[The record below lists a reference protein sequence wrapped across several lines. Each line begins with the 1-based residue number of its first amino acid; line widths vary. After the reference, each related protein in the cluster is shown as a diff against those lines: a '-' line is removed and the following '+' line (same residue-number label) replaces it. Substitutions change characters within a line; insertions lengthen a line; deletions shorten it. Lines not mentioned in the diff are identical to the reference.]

1 MENRGWSLAT
11 DHDVSGWQLT
21 GGSAQGAAARRIS
34 ARGRAEHVDEPR
46 AEVSAAHPLA
56 PQVRILLVADMRSP
70 TTWGWVD
77 AVRSAGVVVLGID
90 GLPWPEHRRHDA
102 SGEGLRWSVNQRL
115 RSFAGATPRR
125 LRATARVRQVVGPL
139 LASIK
144 GRRIR
149 RVVKRA
155 KPDIVHALRIPCEA
169 MAARVACPSTVPLA
183 VSIWGNDL
191 TLQAS
196 ESYLTR
202 RATRRVL
209 ARTDLLFADC
219 QRDIELAGACGLRPT
234 APTAVLP
241 GGGGIALARVAER
254 DQTVTSALSDSAGP
268 RHRLVVNARGCRSY
282 VRNDVLLDALSLLAS
297 GLDPLVRVLFI
308 DSAHDAALRR
318 SIEHHP
324 LRSKIIVLGKRS
336 PEEVFSLFRRA
347 EVSVS
352 ITDHDGTPNS
362 LLEAMAAGAIPVCG
376 DLPSIREWI
385 EPGRNGFLAP
395 FNDPLAVADA
405 LRRALGLSDAER
417 SAIKTENGR
426 IIATR
431 AERGFAGKHAAE
443 KYGQLVM
450 HREDQLT

>member
-1 MENRGWSLAT
+1 MR
-11 DHDVSGWQLT
+11 V
-21 GGSAQGAAARRIS
+21 
-34 ARGRAEHVDEPR
+34 
-46 AEVSAAHPLA
+46 
-56 PQVRILLVADMRSP
+56 LLVADMRSP
-70 TTWGWVD
+70 ITWGWVN
-77 AVRSAGVVVLGID
+77 AVRSAGVVVLGTD
-90 GLPWPEHRRHDA
+90 GLPWPEHRPPGANSEA
-102 SGEGLRWSVNQRL
+102 SRGGVKQRL
-115 RSFAGATPRR
+115 RSFAGATPKR
-125 LRATARVRQVVGPL
+125 LRATGRVRQVAGPL

-149 RVVKRA
+149 RAVKRS
-155 KPDIVHALRIPCEA
+155 KPDVVHALRIPCEA
-169 MAARVACPSTVPLA
+169 MAALAACPPAVPLA

-219 QRDIELAGACGLRPT
+219 QRDIDLAGTYGLRPAT
-234 APTAVLP
+234 PTAVLP
-241 GGGGIALARVAER
+241 GGGGIDLARAAEQDRTLASHLR
-254 DQTVTSALSDSAGP
+254 DLAGP
-268 RHRLVVNARGCRSY
+268 GRRLVVNARGCRSY
-282 VRNDVLLDALSLLAS
+282 VRNEILLEALSLLAS
-297 GLDPLVRVLFI
+297 DLDPRVRVVFV
-308 DSAHDAALRR
+308 DSAHDVALRR
-318 SIEHHP
+318 AIELHP
-324 LRSKIIVLGKRS
+324 LRSKVTVIGKRS
-336 PEEVFSLFRRA
+336 PEEVFSLFRLA

-395 FNDPLAVADA
+395 FNDPPAVADV
-405 LRRALGLSDAER
+405 LRLALGLSGAER
-417 SAIKTENGR
+417 NAIKTENDR

-431 AERGFAGKHAAE
+431 AERGLASRHAAE

-450 HREDQLT
+450 HRVERLAAAGRGHAGFRNER

>member
-1 MENRGWSLAT
+1 MT
-11 DHDVSGWQLT
+11 
-21 GGSAQGAAARRIS
+21 GSAQSNTPPRILAPERAA
-34 ARGRAEHVDEPR
+34 HLDEPR
-46 AEVSAAHPLA
+46 AEVNAAHLLA

-90 GLPWPEHRRHDA
+90 GLPWPEHRPLGA
-102 SGEGLRWSVNQRL
+102 SGEGLRRSVYQRL

-125 LRATARVRQVVGPL
+125 LKATGKARQVAGPL

-144 GRRIR
+144 GRRLR

-155 KPDIVHALRIPCEA
+155 KPDVVHALRIPCEA
-169 MAARVACPSTVPLA
+169 MAALAACPPAVPLA

-196 ESYLTR
+196 ESYITR

-219 QRDIELAGACGLRPT
+219 QRDIDLAGTYGLRPT
-234 APTAVLP
+234 IPTAVLP
-241 GGGGIALARVAER
+241 GGGGIDLARAAEQGR
-254 DQTVTSALSDSAGP
+254 TATPYLSDLVGP
-268 RHRLVVNARGCRSY
+268 GHRLVVNARGSRSY
-282 VRNDVLLDALSLLAS
+282 VRNEILLDALSLLAS
-297 GLDPLVRVLFI
+297 DLDPRVRVVFV
-308 DSAHDAALRR
+308 DSAHDAALQR
-318 SIEHHP
+318 SIEHHQ
-324 LRSKIIVLGKRS
+324 LRSKIIVMGKCS
-336 PEEVFSLFRRA
+336 PEEIFSLFRRA
-347 EVSVS
+347 EVNVS

-385 EPGRNGFLAP
+385 EPGRNGFVAP

-405 LRRALGLSDAER
+405 LRLALGLSDAER
-417 SAIKTENGR
+417 SAMKMENGR

-443 KYGQLVM
+443 KYGQLVV
-450 HREDQLT
+450 HREDQLAPVGRRHMRSENER